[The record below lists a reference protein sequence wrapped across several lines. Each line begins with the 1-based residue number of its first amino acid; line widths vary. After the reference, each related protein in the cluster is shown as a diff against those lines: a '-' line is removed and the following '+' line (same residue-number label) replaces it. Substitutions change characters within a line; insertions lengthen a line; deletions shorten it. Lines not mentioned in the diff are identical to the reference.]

1 MTKSCLGIWFLRE
14 VNAKLETAAD
24 NLTTIRTMSAHLL
37 IRRDL
42 TIDYFSYV
50 YVLFLGVLSPIVLS
64 FSYSS
69 PSHSSC
75 DISYHIVYSL

>member
-1 MTKSCLGIWFLRE
+1 

-24 NLTTIRTMSAHLL
+24 NFTTIRTISAHLL
-37 IRRDL
+37 IRRKL

-50 YVLFLGVLSPIVLS
+50 YVLFVGVLSLVVLS

-75 DISYHIVYSL
+75 DVSYHIIYSL